1 MMNPDELNLND
12 GRIFGVYFVKR
23 TTGEVRHM
31 VCRTGVTKHL
41 KGGNKAYDA
50 ASKLLLT
57 VYDVQKEGYRSI
69 PLDAVIQIEHHG
81 TVTPGPL
88 FDQFQAEEV
97 A

>member
-12 GRIFGVYFVKR
+12 GRIFGVHFVKR

-41 KGGNKAYDA
+41 KGGDKSYDA
-50 ASKLLLT
+50 AAKKLLT

-69 PLDAVIQIEHHG
+69 PLDAVIKIEHHG

>member
-41 KGGNKAYDA
+41 KGGDKSYDA
-50 ASKLLLT
+50 AAKKLLT

-88 FDQFQAEEV
+88 HGQVQIEE
-97 A
+97 AA